1 MRARGFTLIEVLV
14 ALAIVAIGMAA
25 VLETLT
31 SSADTVVYLRDKT
44 FANWIALNQIATVRL
59 AGQQPAQG
67 VSDGDVD
74 FAGRKWHWHQEVTGA
89 QLPGVARLDVSVRP
103 ADVTADKD
111 RSWYATLTG
120 IWGDAVGAPRGDL
133 PDWGSQLLAAPAAGA
148 PGTPASPGAGT
159 PPPAQPTGQASPQ
172 GTP

>member
-31 SSADTVVYLRDKT
+31 SAADTVVYLRDKT
-44 FANWIALNQIATVRL
+44 FANWIALNQIALQRL

-67 VSDGDVD
+67 ESDGDVD
-74 FAGRKWHWHQEVTGA
+74 FAGRKWHWQQEVTGA
-89 QLPGVARLDVSVRP
+89 QLPGVARIDVSVRP
-103 ADVTADKD
+103 AGVEADKD
-111 RSWYATLTG
+111 RNWYATLSG

-133 PDWGSQLLAAPAAGA
+133 PDWGSQLLAVPAAGA
-148 PGTPASPGAGT
+148 PGTPTAPGT
-159 PPPAQPTGQASPQ
+159 PAGPGPR